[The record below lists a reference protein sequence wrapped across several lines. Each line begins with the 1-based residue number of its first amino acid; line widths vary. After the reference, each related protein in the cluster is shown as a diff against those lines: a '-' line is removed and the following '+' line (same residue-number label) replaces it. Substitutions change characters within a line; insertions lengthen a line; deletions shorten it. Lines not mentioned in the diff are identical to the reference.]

1 MADVRC
7 CPLPLLLSYK
17 GGGTM
22 PQRDR
27 CRTRIREAPIRRGLD
42 IHVNTLMK
50 QPFRHSFVGVGTGDA
65 LCYL

>member
-1 MADVRC
+1 
-7 CPLPLLLSYK
+7 
-17 GGGTM
+17 M